1 MFKINVK
8 NVLVYKGDE
17 HMSDLR
23 TNIKETIGASQ
34 YDQQVKKVLA
44 NNRVVAFLLKNIDCA
59 YQNDSLDEIIR
70 NYLLEYPR

>member
-1 MFKINVK
+1 MNI
-8 NVLVYKGDE
+8 GGQP
-17 HMSDLR
+17 MSDLR

-70 NYLLEYPR
+70 NYLVEYPR

>member
-1 MFKINVK
+1 
-8 NVLVYKGDE
+8 
-17 HMSDLR
+17 MSDLR

>member
-1 MFKINVK
+1 MNIGGK
-8 NVLVYKGDE
+8 L
-17 HMSDLR
+17 MLDLR

-70 NYLLEYPR
+70 NYLVEYPR

>member
-1 MFKINVK
+1 MNI
-8 NVLVYKGDE
+8 GGQP
-17 HMSDLR
+17 MSDLR

-59 YQNDSLDEIIR
+59 YQNDNLDEIIR

>member
-1 MFKINVK
+1 MNIGGK
-8 NVLVYKGDE
+8 L
-17 HMSDLR
+17 MLDLR

>member
-1 MFKINVK
+1 
-8 NVLVYKGDE
+8 
-17 HMSDLR
+17 MSDLR

-44 NNRVVAFLLKNIDCA
+44 NNRVVAFLLKNIDCT